1 MTIVEE
7 WHELRQK
14 FNPSNP
20 ITINQMH
27 IFKDQLK
34 QVQQTEETLR
44 ILVEVYCL
52 LRMYHEAYQLFT
64 VIMNKD
70 DKRIEKVWRSPDL
83 HR

>member
-1 MTIVEE
+1 MTIAEE
-7 WHELRQK
+7 WHDLRQT

-52 LRMYHEAYQLFT
+52 LRMYPEAYRLFT

-70 DKRIEKVWRSPDL
+70 DKKIEKNMVFSKPT
-83 HR
+83 